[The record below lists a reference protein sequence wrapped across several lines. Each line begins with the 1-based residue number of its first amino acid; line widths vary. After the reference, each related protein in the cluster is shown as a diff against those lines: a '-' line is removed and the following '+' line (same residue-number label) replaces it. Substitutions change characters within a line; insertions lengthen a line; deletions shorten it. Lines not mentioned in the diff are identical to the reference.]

1 MLRRHLKL
9 SRAHALEDIKQLR
22 SWHVDKEK
30 INQGW
35 AKKVETVKLPDK
47 GKYFVMTRLL

>member
-1 MLRRHLKL
+1 MIRRHLKW
-9 SRAHALEDIKQLR
+9 SKAHALEDSKQLL

-35 AKKVETVKLPDK
+35 AKKVDAV
-47 GKYFVMTRLL
+47 

>member
-1 MLRRHLKL
+1 MIRRNLKL
-9 SRAHALEDIKQLR
+9 SKAHAFEDIKQLL

-35 AKKVETVKLPDK
+35 AKKVDV
-47 GKYFVMTRLL
+47 V